1 MNQKATNYTL
11 TESKIISEA
20 ELKTLLKAV
29 QPSME
34 QAVRTDKRTHFIND
48 YYLILIGS
56 LTGMRVSEII
66 SVQLCDLSPNSLS
79 VVGKGKKLR
88 SIPLGRKSKA
98 AIDELLKLKR
108 ELLKHPMNPTDF
120 LFVNQNRKQFSRH
133 AIAARLRFWLKRAG
147 ISRELNFHGLRHQ
160 FATYLL
166 NRGFLIHEVSK
177 IMGHS
182 SITTTSIYL
191 HFSKQTQDRIDSAL

>member
-1 MNQKATNYTL
+1 MNQKTTNYAL

-34 QAVRTDKRTHFIND
+34 QAARTNKRTHFIND
-48 YYLILIGS
+48 FYLILIGS
-56 LTGMRVSEII
+56 LTGMRVSEMI
-66 SVQLCDLSPNSLS
+66 SVRLCDISPNSIS
-79 VVGKGKKLR
+79 VIGKGRKLR
-88 SIPLGRKSKA
+88 SIPLGRRSKIA
-98 AIDELLKLKR
+98 LDELLRLKK
-108 ELLKHPMNPTDF
+108 ELLRHQMSPTDF
-120 LFVNQNRKQFSRH
+120 LFINQNRKQFSRH
-133 AIAARLRFWLKRAG
+133 AVAARLRFWLKRAG
-147 ISRELNFHGLRHQ
+147 INRELNFHGLRHQ

-166 NRGFLIHEVSK
+166 NKGFLVHEVSK

>member
-1 MNQKATNYTL
+1 MTQKATNYTL
-11 TESKIISEA
+11 TKSKIISEA

-34 QAVRTDKRTHFIND
+34 QAVRTNKRTHFVND
-48 YYLILIGS
+48 YYLVLIGS

-66 SVQLCDLSPNSLS
+66 SVRLGDISANSIS
-79 VVGKGKKLR
+79 VIGKGRKLR
-88 SIPLGRKSKA
+88 SIPLGRRSKA
-98 AIDELLKLKR
+98 AVDELLRLKQ
-108 ELLKHPMNPTDF
+108 ELLRHPMNPTDF
-120 LFVNQNRKQFSRH
+120 LFINQNRDQFSRH
-133 AIAARLRFWLKRAG
+133 AVAARLRFWLKRTG
-147 ISRELNFHGLRHQ
+147 ISRAVNFHGLRHQ

-182 SITTTSIYL
+182 SISTTSIYL
-191 HFSKQTQDRIDSAL
+191 HFTRQTQDRIDSAL